1 MTHKLSTSPH
11 KIIPLL
17 DCNIHPLL
25 LNQVVQMQIP
35 FKTLLELNSES
46 SLPLYVQIANGISR
60 NVQSGILKTGT
71 KLLGS
76 RQMADLLNVHRKT
89 VIAAYEELYAEGWIE
104 VFPKKGTFI
113 AQNLPTVRPISFSK
127 KNQKDEVKIP
137 TLIIPQNK
145 TIKIPPVISH
155 RLAFNDGLPDI
166 RLAPREELARL
177 YAHYIK
183 FGDSELLQYTHPYG
197 HTRFREVFSTFL
209 NETRG
214 MNILP
219 ENIITTRGSQMAFY
233 LIGTA
238 LFQKNDEIL
247 VGELNYPAANM
258 TFESLGL
265 KLNIIPIDEDGIV
278 VDAIEEICEKKSIK
292 AIYITSHHYHPT
304 TVTLKPERRIKLLAL
319 AEKYGFYIIE
329 DDYDYDYHY
338 SNRPVLPLASAD
350 RHGLV
355 IYLGSFTKRI
365 APTFRVGYIVAKQ
378 DIIEELAKYRRIID
392 RQGDTIL
399 ELILADML
407 EDGTLKRYT
416 AKALKTYRERRDF
429 TYDLLKT
436 QLGSLI
442 DFKIPDGGMAIWAKF
457 DKKISLEKLSEKVGK
472 KGLYLSNGLA
482 YPNLNACRMGFA
494 SMNFREMEEAVGIL
508 RGSV

>member
-1 MTHKLSTSPH
+1 METPY
-11 KIIPLL
+11 
-17 DCNIHPLL
+17 
-25 LNQVVQMQIP
+25 
-35 FKTLLELNSES
+35 KTLLELNPDS

-60 NVQSGILKTGT
+60 NIQAGILKKGV

-89 VIAAYEELYAEGWIE
+89 VIAAYEELYSEGWIE

-113 AQNLPTVRPISFSK
+113 AQHLPTVEPISFSTNK
-127 KNQKDEVKIP
+127 QKPQAESPHLFV
-137 TLIIPQNK
+137 PQNK
-145 TIKIPPVISH
+145 IIKIPPVITQ
-155 RLAFNDGLPDI
+155 RLAFNDGLPDV
-166 RLAPREELARL
+166 RMSPREELARL
-177 YAHYIK
+177 YAHYLK
-183 FGDSELLQYTHPYG
+183 FGESQLFQYANPYG
-197 HTRFREVFSTFL
+197 NQRFREVFSQFL

-219 ENIITTRGSQMAFY
+219 ENILTTRGSQMAFY
-233 LIGTA
+233 LVSQA
-238 LFQKNDEIL
+238 LFKENDEII
-247 VGELNYPAANM
+247 VGELNYPTANM

-265 KLNIIPIDEDGIV
+265 QLKIVPIDDDGIV
-278 VDAIEEICEKKSIK
+278 VDAIEEICRKKRMVGDTPIK
-292 AIYITSHHYHPT
+292 AVYVTSHHYHPT
-304 TVTLKPERRIKLLAL
+304 TVTLKPERRIKLLTL
-319 AEKYGFYIIE
+319 AEQYGFYIIE
-329 DDYDYDYHY
+329 DDYDYDFHY
-338 SNRPVLPLASAD
+338 ANRPVLPLASAD

-365 APTFRVGYIVAKQ
+365 APAFRVGYLIAKPE
-378 DIIEELAKYRRIID
+378 IIHEIAKHRRIID

-429 TYDLLKT
+429 ACELLKRE
-436 QLGSLI
+436 LGDMI

-457 DKKISLEKLSEKVGK
+457 DDKISLETLSEKVGK

-494 SMNFREMEEAVGIL
+494 SMNFREMEEAVEVV

>member
-1 MTHKLSTSPH
+1 
-11 KIIPLL
+11 
-17 DCNIHPLL
+17 
-25 LNQVVQMQIP
+25 MQIP
-35 FKTLLELNSES
+35 FKTLLDLNTES
-46 SLPLYVQIANGISR
+46 SLPLYVQIANGISQ
-60 NVQSGILKTGT
+60 NIQTGILKTGT
-71 KLLGS
+71 KLLGT
-76 RQMADLLNVHRKT
+76 RQMAELLEVHRKT
-89 VIAAYEELYAEGWIE
+89 VVAAYDELYSEGWIE

-113 AQNLPTVRPISFSK
+113 AQNLPTVKPVSFSEN
-127 KNQKDEVKIP
+127 NQNAKLDIP
-137 TLIIPQNK
+137 NLLIPQNSI
-145 TIKIPPVISH
+145 IKIPPVITH
-155 RLAFNDGLPDI
+155 RLAFNDGLPDV

-183 FGDSELLQYTHPYG
+183 FGDSSVLQYTHPYG
-197 HTRFREVFSTFL
+197 HIRFREVFSAFL

-214 MNILP
+214 MNIQP
-219 ENIITTRGSQMAFY
+219 ENILTTRGSQMAFFI
-233 LIGTA
+233 IGSA

-247 VGELNYPAANM
+247 VGDLNYRAANM

-265 KLNIIPIDEDGIV
+265 KLNTIPIDEDGIV
-278 VDAIEEICEKKSIK
+278 VDVIEEICEKKMMGGTPLK

-329 DDYDYDYHY
+329 DDYDYDFHY
-338 SNRPVLPLASAD
+338 ANRPVLPLASAD

-365 APTFRVGYIVAKQ
+365 APTFRVGYIVANPE
-378 DIIEELAKYRRIID
+378 IINELAKYRRIID

-399 ELILADML
+399 ELALADML

-416 AKALKTYRERRDF
+416 TKALKTYRERRDF
-429 TYDLLKT
+429 TCNLLKNE
-436 QLGSLI
+436 LGNII

-457 DKKISLEKLSEKVGK
+457 DKAISLIDLSEKVSK

-482 YPNLNACRMGFA
+482 YSNLNTCRMGFA
-494 SMNFREMEEAVGIL
+494 SMNLKEMEEAVDVLKENIG
-508 RGSV
+508 

>member
-1 MTHKLSTSPH
+1 
-11 KIIPLL
+11 
-17 DCNIHPLL
+17 
-25 LNQVVQMQIP
+25 MQIP
-35 FKTLLELNSES
+35 FKTLLEINKES
-46 SLPLYVQIANGISR
+46 SLPIYVQIANGISQ
-60 NVQSGILKTGT
+60 NIQAGILKTGT
-71 KLLGS
+71 KLLGT
-76 RQMADLLNVHRKT
+76 RQMAELLEVHRKT
-89 VIAAYEELYAEGWIE
+89 VVAAYDELYSEGWIE
-104 VFPKKGTFI
+104 VFPQKGTFVAQHLPTVKPVEFSVKQENTSHEIPNLTI
-113 AQNLPTVRPISFSK
+113 AQNAI
-127 KNQKDEVKIP
+127 
-137 TLIIPQNK
+137 
-145 TIKIPPVISH
+145 IKIPPVITH

-183 FGDSELLQYTHPYG
+183 FGDSSILQYTNPYG
-197 HTRFREVFSTFL
+197 HIRFREVFSAFL

-219 ENIITTRGSQMAFY
+219 QNILTTRGSQMAFY
-233 LIGTA
+233 LIGSA
-238 LFQKNDEIL
+238 LFQKNDEML
-247 VGELNYPAANM
+247 VGSLNYPAANM

-265 KLNIIPIDEDGIV
+265 KLNIVPIDEDGIV
-278 VDAIEEICEKKSIK
+278 VDAVEEICKQKSMSNTPIK

-319 AEKYGFYIIE
+319 AEKYDFYIIE

-338 SNRPVLPLASAD
+338 ANRPVLPLASAD

-378 DIIEELAKYRRIID
+378 EIIDELAKYRRIMD

-399 ELILADML
+399 ELSLADML

-416 AKALKTYRERRDF
+416 TKAVKTYRERRDF
-429 TYDLLKT
+429 TCDLLKNE
-436 QLGSLI
+436 LGNII

-457 DKKISLEKLSEKVGK
+457 DKSISLMELSEKVGK
-472 KGLYLSNGLA
+472 KGLYLSNGSA
-482 YPNLNACRMGFA
+482 YGDLNACRMGFS
-494 SMNFREMEEAVGIL
+494 SMNLKEMEESVGIL
-508 RGSV
+508 KVVI

>member
-1 MTHKLSTSPH
+1 ME
-11 KIIPLL
+11 
-17 DCNIHPLL
+17 
-25 LNQVVQMQIP
+25 IP
-35 FKTLLELNSES
+35 FKTLLELNPES
-46 SLPLYVQIANGISR
+46 SLPLYVQIANGISQ
-60 NVQSGILKTGT
+60 NIQSGILKTGT

-89 VIAAYEELYAEGWIE
+89 VIAAYEELYSEGWVE
-104 VFPKKGTFI
+104 VFPQKGTFI
-113 AQNLPTVRPISFSK
+113 AQHLPTVKPISFSDNNLK
-127 KNQKDEVKIP
+127 TQLKTP
-137 TLIIPQNK
+137 SLLIPQNE
-145 TIKIPPVISH
+145 IIMIPPVITH
-155 RLAFNDGLPDI
+155 RLAFNDGLPDV

-183 FGDSELLQYTHPYG
+183 FGDSAIMQYTHPYG
-197 HTRFREVFSTFL
+197 HIRFREVFSQFL

-214 MNILP
+214 MNISP
-219 ENIITTRGSQMAFY
+219 ENILTTRGSQMAFY
-233 LIGTA
+233 LIATA
-238 LFQKNDEIL
+238 LFQKNDEII

-278 VDAIEEICEKKSIK
+278 VDAIEEICEKKRTSNIPIK

-365 APTFRVGYIVAKQ
+365 APTFRVGYIVANQ
-378 DIIEELAKYRRIID
+378 EIINELAKHRRIID

-407 EDGTLKRYT
+407 ENGTLKRYT

-429 TYDLLKT
+429 TCDLLKT
-436 QLGSLI
+436 QLNDII

-457 DKKISLEKLSEKVGK
+457 DEKISLEKLSEKVGK
-472 KGLYLSNGLA
+472 KGLYLSNGLT

-494 SMNFREMEEAVGIL
+494 SMNLKEIEEAVGVL
-508 RGSV
+508 KFCT

>member
-1 MTHKLSTSPH
+1 ME
-11 KIIPLL
+11 
-17 DCNIHPLL
+17 
-25 LNQVVQMQIP
+25 IP

-60 NVQSGILKTGT
+60 NIQAGILKKGT

-76 RQMADLLNVHRKT
+76 RLMADLLSVHRKT

-113 AQNLPTVRPISFSK
+113 AQHLPTVKPISFSENK
-127 KNQKDEVKIP
+127 AKSSLEIP
-137 TLIIPQNK
+137 HLMIPQNEI
-145 TIKIPPVISH
+145 IKIPPVISH
-155 RLAFNDGLPDI
+155 RLAFNDGLPDV
-166 RLAPREELARL
+166 RLAPREELARM

-183 FGDSELLQYTHPYG
+183 FSDSAVLQYTSPYG
-197 HTRFREVFSTFL
+197 QARFREIFSTFL

-214 MNILP
+214 MNISP
-219 ENIITTRGSQMAFY
+219 ENILTTRGSQMAFY
-233 LIGTA
+233 LIGTT
-238 LFQKNDEIL
+238 LFQKNDEII
-247 VGELNYPAANM
+247 VGDLNYPAFNM
-258 TFESLGL
+258 TCETLGL

-278 VDAIEEICEKKSIK
+278 VDAIEEICEKKTTGGVPIK

-365 APTFRVGYIVAKQ
+365 APTFRVGYIVAKPE
-378 DIIEELAKYRRIID
+378 IINELAKYRRIID

-416 AKALKTYRERRDF
+416 AKALKMYRERRDF
-429 TYDLLKT
+429 TCDLLKT
-436 QLGSLI
+436 QLGDAI
-442 DFKIPDGGMAIWAKF
+442 QFKIPDGGMAIWAKF
-457 DKKISLEKLSEKVGK
+457 DQAISLEKLSEKVGK
-472 KGLYLSNGLA
+472 KGLYLSNGSA
-482 YPNLNACRMGFA
+482 YPNLNTCRMGFA
-494 SMNFREMEEAVGIL
+494 SMNFKEMEEAVGIL
-508 RGSV
+508 KNSI

>member
-1 MTHKLSTSPH
+1 ME
-11 KIIPLL
+11 
-17 DCNIHPLL
+17 
-25 LNQVVQMQIP
+25 IP

-60 NVQSGILKTGT
+60 NIQTGILKKGT

-76 RQMADLLNVHRKT
+76 RLMADLLNVHRKT
-89 VIAAYEELYAEGWIE
+89 VIAAYDELYAEGWIE
-104 VFPKKGTFI
+104 VFPQKGTFI
-113 AQNLPTVRPISFSK
+113 AQHLPTVKPISSSENK
-127 KNQKDEVKIP
+127 AKSTLEIP
-137 TLIIPQNK
+137 HLMIPRNEI
-145 TIKIPPVISH
+145 IKIPLVISH
-155 RLAFNDGLPDI
+155 RLAFNDGLPDV
-166 RLAPREELARL
+166 RLAPREELARM

-183 FGDSELLQYTHPYG
+183 FGDSTVLQYTTPYG
-197 HTRFREVFSTFL
+197 QARFREVFSTFL

-214 MNILP
+214 MNISS
-219 ENIITTRGSQMAFY
+219 ENILSTRGSQMAFY
-233 LIGTA
+233 LVGMT
-238 LFQKNDEIL
+238 LFQKNDEIII
-247 VGELNYPAANM
+247 GELNYPASNM
-258 TFESLGL
+258 TFQTLGL
-265 KLNIIPIDEDGIV
+265 KLTTIPIDEDGIV
-278 VDAIEEICEKKSIK
+278 VDAIEEICEKRTTGGVPIK

-319 AEKYGFYIIE
+319 AEKYDFYIIE

-365 APTFRVGYIVAKQ
+365 APAFRVGYIIAKPE
-378 DIIEELAKYRRIID
+378 IINELAKYRRIID

-429 TYDLLKT
+429 TCNLLKT
-436 QLGSLI
+436 QLGDAI
-442 DFKIPDGGMAIWAKF
+442 QFKIPDGGMAIWAKF
-457 DKKISLEKLSEKVGK
+457 DEAIALEKLSEKVGK
-472 KGLYLSNGLA
+472 KGLYLSNGSA
-482 YPNLNACRMGFA
+482 YPNLNTCRMGFA
-494 SMNFREMEEAVGIL
+494 SMNFKEMEEAVGIL
-508 RGSV
+508 KYCI

>member
-1 MTHKLSTSPH
+1 
-11 KIIPLL
+11 
-17 DCNIHPLL
+17 
-25 LNQVVQMQIP
+25 MQIP
-35 FKTLLELNSES
+35 FKTLLELSTES

-60 NVQSGILKTGT
+60 NIQSGILKTGT

-89 VIAAYEELYAEGWIE
+89 VIAAYEELYSEGWIE
-104 VFPKKGTFI
+104 VLPKKGTFI
-113 AQNLPTVRPISFSK
+113 AQNLPTVKPISFSENK
-127 KNQKDEVKIP
+127 EKHTFEIP
-137 TLIIPQNK
+137 NLIIPQNEI
-145 TIKIPPVISH
+145 IKIPPVISH
-155 RLAFNDGLPDI
+155 RLAFNDGLPDV

-183 FGDSELLQYTHPYG
+183 FGDSALLQYTHPYG

-214 MNILP
+214 MNIQP

-233 LIGTA
+233 LVGSA
-238 LFQKNDEIL
+238 LFQKNDEII

-265 KLNIIPIDEDGIV
+265 KLNIVPIDEDGIV
-278 VDAIEEICEKKSIK
+278 VDAIEEICEKRRAKGTSIK

-355 IYLGSFTKRI
+355 IYLGSFTKKI
-365 APTFRVGYIVAKQ
+365 APTFRVGYIIAKQ
-378 DIIEELAKYRRIID
+378 EIIEELAKHRRIID

-407 EDGTLKRYT
+407 ADGTLKRYT
-416 AKALKTYRERRDF
+416 TKALKTYRERRDF
-429 TYDLLKT
+429 TCDLLKT
-436 QLGSLI
+436 QLGDLI

-457 DKKISLEKLSEKVGK
+457 DKAISLEKLSEKVGK
-472 KGLYLSNGLA
+472 RGLYLSNGLA

-494 SMNFREMEEAVGIL
+494 SMNFREIEEAVGVL
-508 RGSV
+508 RRSI

>member
-1 MTHKLSTSPH
+1 ME
-11 KIIPLL
+11 
-17 DCNIHPLL
+17 
-25 LNQVVQMQIP
+25 IP
-35 FKTLLELNSES
+35 FKTLLEINKES
-46 SLPLYVQIANGISR
+46 SLPIYVQIANGISQ
-60 NVQSGILKTGT
+60 NIQSGILKTGT
-71 KLLGS
+71 KLLGT
-76 RQMADLLNVHRKT
+76 RQMAELLEVHRKT
-89 VIAAYEELYAEGWIE
+89 VVAAYDELYSEGWIE
-104 VFPKKGTFI
+104 VFPKKGTFVAQYLPTVKPVEFSIKQENTILEIPNLSI
-113 AQNLPTVRPISFSK
+113 AQNAI
-127 KNQKDEVKIP
+127 
-137 TLIIPQNK
+137 
-145 TIKIPPVISH
+145 IKIPPVITH

-183 FGDSELLQYTHPYG
+183 FGDSSILQYTSPYG
-197 HTRFREVFSTFL
+197 HIRFREVFSAFL

-219 ENIITTRGSQMAFY
+219 QNILTTRGSQMAFY
-233 LIGTA
+233 LIGSA

-247 VGELNYPAANM
+247 VGDLNYPAANM
-258 TFESLGL
+258 TFQSLGL
-265 KLNIIPIDEDGIV
+265 KINTIPIDEDGIV
-278 VDAIEEICEKKSIK
+278 VDAIEEICERKLMVGTPIK

-338 SNRPVLPLASAD
+338 ANRPVLPLASAD

-378 DIIEELAKYRRIID
+378 EIIDELAKYRRIMD

-399 ELILADML
+399 ELSLADML
-407 EDGTLKRYT
+407 ENGTLKRYT
-416 AKALKTYRERRDF
+416 TKALKTYRERRDF
-429 TYDLLKT
+429 ACDLLKSELRNT
-436 QLGSLI
+436 I

-457 DKKISLEKLSEKVGK
+457 DKSISLMKLSEKVSK
-472 KGLYLSNGLA
+472 KGLYLSNGSA
-482 YPNLNACRMGFA
+482 YEGLNACRMGFS
-494 SMNFREMEEAVGIL
+494 SMNLKEMEEAVGIL
-508 RGSV
+508 KKCM